1 MMTLALVP
9 YSLVSYTFGK
19 TEIQTPLA
27 LVGAVLLLTFVYFA
41 FKHINKGL
49 QKAQMEPLL

>member
-1 MMTLALVP
+1 MAAFGLVP
-9 YSLVSYTFGK
+9 YIMVSYAFDSSQ
-19 TEIQTPLA
+19 IQTPLA

-41 FKHINKGL
+41 FKHVNKGL

>member
-1 MMTLALVP
+1 MMAFALVP
-9 YSLVSYTFGK
+9 YSVAIYAFGK

-27 LVGAVLLLTFVYFA
+27 LVGAVLLSTFVYFA